1 MRLGQKLVLKAL
13 EKEQRRLTLK
23 AQKAAQLSEDFIN
36 ATSKISEVRR
46 KGNEILQS
54 GEYEKNINKFEE
66 LANQEKAALKLMKK
80 DPLKVFDA
88 EHSTRDEL
96 NDFNNELSFLTMRY
110 NRGGL

>member
-1 MRLGQKLVLKAL
+1 MRTGQKLVLQAL
-13 EKEQRRLTLK
+13 EKEQKRLTLK

-36 ATSKISEVRR
+36 ATSKISEIRR
-46 KGNEILQS
+46 KASEILQS
-54 GEYEKNINKFEE
+54 GEFEKRSDEFDE

-80 DPLKVFDA
+80 DPMKVFDA

>member
-1 MRLGQKLVLKAL
+1 MRLGQKLVLQAL
-13 EKEQRRLTLK
+13 EKEQKRLTLK

-36 ATSKISEVRR
+36 ASSKISEVRL
-46 KGNEILQS
+46 KANEILRA
-54 GEYEKNINKFEE
+54 GEFEKRVNEFDE

-80 DPLKVFDA
+80 DPMKVFDA
-88 EHSTRDEL
+88 ENSTRDEL

>member
-1 MRLGQKLVLKAL
+1 MRLGQKLVMQAL
-13 EKEQRRLTLK
+13 EKEQKRLTLK
-23 AQKAAQLSEDFIN
+23 AQKAAQLSEEFIN
-36 ATSKISEVRR
+36 ATSTISEVRS
-46 KGNEILQS
+46 KATEILRS
-54 GEYEKNINKFEE
+54 GEYEKRISEFEE

-80 DPLKVFDA
+80 DPMKVFDA